1 MKANNLTIS
10 IPGGCQKNCPYCV
23 SNMTFGVKENLYLFK
38 ENLPRIKKLA
48 GRIGVTHI
56 LITGK
61 GEPFDNPELLREVCS
76 MFYHDYPIEIQTQFR
91 DFDANQL
98 KIFAYTDVLAM
109 SVDHPD
115 QLNDVG
121 WWQELTAHNFIVR
134 LSIIL
139 SNRFKELNLKWFIDK
154 CKELG
159 IRQLTIRL
167 PTVPKNRMDTPLSN
181 KTTRWIKNN
190 VWKHLYE
197 RILGEVDELA
207 NEGLITHIR
216 DLQFGAD
223 VWDIDGISFTSM
235 RYCIESNN
243 GETIRSLI
251 FQADGHL
258 YTTWDSPG
266 SILW

>member
-1 MKANNLTIS
+1 
-10 IPGGCQKNCPYCV
+10 
-23 SNMTFGVKENLYLFK
+23 MTFGVKENLYLFK
-38 ENLPRIKKLA
+38 ENLLRVQSLA
-48 GRIGVTHI
+48 GRIGVTHV

-61 GEPFDNPELLREVCS
+61 GEPFENPELLQEVCS
-76 MFYHDYPIEIQTQFR
+76 MFYHDYPIEIQTAFK
-91 DFDANQL
+91 DFTKDHMSIL
-98 KIFAYTDVLAM
+98 AYTDVLAI

-115 QLNDVG
+115 QLDDVG

-134 LSIIL
+134 LSVIL
-139 SNRFKELNLKWFIDK
+139 SNRFDGFKLGWFIEK

-167 PTVPKNRMDTPLSN
+167 PTVPKNRRGTPLSD
-181 KTTRWIKNN
+181 KTAEWIEHNTIPYI
-190 VWKHLYE
+190 YE
-197 RILGEVDELA
+197 RILSEVDEYA
-207 NEGLITHIR
+207 NKGMITHIR

-235 RYCIESNN
+235 KYCVESNN
-243 GETIRSLI
+243 GDTIRSLI
-251 FQADGHL
+251 YQSDGHL